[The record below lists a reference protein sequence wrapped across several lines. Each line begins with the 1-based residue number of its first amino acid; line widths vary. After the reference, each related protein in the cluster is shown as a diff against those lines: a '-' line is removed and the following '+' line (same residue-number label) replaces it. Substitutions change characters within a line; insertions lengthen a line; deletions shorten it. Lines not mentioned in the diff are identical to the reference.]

1 MGYVSKTKITDFSRP
16 SILWGIDGNFDFNLI
31 QPHVTF
37 ATTDHCGTIH
47 ILDPF
52 IVPEYVLYAL
62 HLRRREESFE
72 RSFRASLANMGLFR
86 LPIPIR
92 KDGAFDTAQQRALA
106 DRFTAIQQKQQE
118 IEALKTRLDDQF
130 SCYLRSAAAVI

>member
-1 MGYVSKTKITDFSRP
+1 
-16 SILWGIDGNFDFNLI
+16 
-31 QPHVTF
+31 
-37 ATTDHCGTIH
+37 
-47 ILDPF
+47 
-52 IVPEYVLYAL
+52 
-62 HLRRREESFE
+62 
-72 RSFRASLANMGLFR
+72 MGLFR